1 VDLLPGTHRI
11 PISDEPRSDLFSDE
25 RLISMRRH
33 PRAGRLAALLLTGL
47 GAAPPET
54 DIPIALHSLTI
65 IPAPGQRIENGT
77 ILIRAGR
84 IAEIGVDLAIPPGVR
99 RIDGRGLVAYAG
111 FIDGFTR
118 TGVPESRPSEAEE
131 RRVEGDFP
139 SPSDGPLP
147 QTVEANRNGIFA
159 RREVQELLDLQE
171 KTYDEAR
178 QAGFTA
184 ALVAPPEAVVAGR
197 AALLQLGGR
206 PQRSSLLR
214 CGVAQVASFAPP
226 PQRALRIRGRYPS
239 TSMGVMAHLRQ
250 LLLDVAWYAQMQAY
264 FQRHPD
270 QPRDL
275 PFDPDLVAL
284 QDVLAGREPVFW
296 EADAREEIERALR
309 MAGEFGLKLIIV
321 GGRESGEL
329 AETLRSREIPV
340 ILSARL
346 PTEPRKYELN
356 AERLR
361 RAPED
366 RSLYGRNWSK
376 RPFEPRRAFEEA
388 AVQRKKII
396 RNAAALESAGVP
408 WCFSGAGLKK
418 PDELLK
424 NIREMIGEGLSSE
437 AALRALTVTP
447 ARLFGVE
454 DELGTIA
461 VGKRA
466 NLTLLSGPLEDD
478 KSRVRFVFIDGRE
491 FEFTAPK
498 TPTTRGAEADK
509 EPDEEEPDE
518 EAELSERRPRG
529 RAQRAASQA
538 VSQPADVPESQPDT
552 APATASAPAETQPP
566 ETRPADPRRQIVLH
580 EPDWPIETPE
590 DRRPALRTGGDVLLR
605 NARVLT
611 IAGEDLERGSVLV
624 RGGRIAAIGP
634 DLQAPEGVLTID
646 LGGHVMMPGIFDPHS
661 HIALSDVNE
670 FSLSVTPEVRVG
682 DVIRSDDPRI
692 YWALSGG
699 CTSAHLM
706 HGSANTIGG
715 QCVLVKLKY
724 GRPADELPIPGAVR
738 TVKWALGENVIR
750 SGKVRNPFDREAPRR
765 FPGTRM
771 GVEATIRR
779 ALEAG
784 REYARQ
790 RSEHEAALA
799 AGQDV
804 PPLRRDLRLEALA
817 DILEGRIWVN
827 THCYRADEVLRLIG
841 VAEEFGIRVAVLHHV
856 LEGYRILPEIAR
868 HGAGTATFADWW
880 AYKIEAY
887 EAVPHNAGML
897 LRGGVNSAIKS
908 DSADLMRHMN
918 LEAAKCL
925 KYAGLSEREALQLIT
940 LNPARQFGLEG
951 RLGSIEVGKDA
962 DLAVFDGHP
971 LDTFAKCVLTLV
983 DGEVYFQHRDFDP
996 NGQERSPRP
1005 ITLPPPAEDG
1015 PGIVFRDD
1023 SCQVPAGAR
1032 LFAIVGGRIHTVSGP
1047 IIEKGTV
1054 VIRDGR
1060 IDAVGADVA
1069 VPRGAQVIDASGQ
1082 QVFPG
1087 LINAATQVGLV
1098 EIEQVDVTIDTAE
1111 PGAFQPDVL
1120 AVSGFNPHSAMVGVT
1135 RAEGITT
1142 VLLVPSEPTVA
1153 GQAGLL
1159 DLDGWTMDEAL
1170 IEPRAGLVVNLPV
1183 TRSERVFREPTPQ
1196 EEPERR
1202 QDPSRETLQ
1211 KLERFFRDA
1220 KVYAEGVRAAG
1231 QNGATPPAARDP
1243 RFEAMVPYVL
1253 GEKPVLIAA
1262 NSYQAILE
1270 ALLFAEEFG
1279 LRAVLLGGRDAWKV
1293 ADLLAARNVP
1303 VIYEGVFALPA
1314 SIPELRE
1321 VTDTWDANYRAL
1333 SVLARAGVRFC
1344 ASSRGADLAKLL
1356 PLELGFAVAHG
1367 LDPERALR
1375 AMTLDAAEILGV
1387 ADRIGSIEPGKVANL
1402 VVATDHPC
1410 QATSRVQWVFIRGRP
1425 VPLENKHTQNAV
1437 RFAGRPRPELPPPRT
1452 DLVGPPA
1459 QTLMP
1464 SSQARGGT
1472 TR

>member
-1 VDLLPGTHRI
+1 
-11 PISDEPRSDLFSDE
+11 
-25 RLISMRRH
+25 MRRYQ
-33 PRAGRLAALLLTGL
+33 RAGTLAAVLLIGL
-47 GAAPPET
+47 GAGPPEEGR
-54 DIPIALHSLTI
+54 PIAVHSLTI

-84 IAEIGVDLAIPPGVR
+84 IAEIGVDLVIPPGVR

-118 TGVPESRPSEAEE
+118 TGVPEPRPDEAEE
-131 RRVEGDFP
+131 RRIEGAFP
-139 SPSDGPLP
+139 SSADGPLP
-147 QTVEANRNGIFA
+147 QTVEADRNGIFA
-159 RREVQELLDLQE
+159 RREVQDLLEVQE
-171 KTYDEAR
+171 KTFDEAR

-184 ALVAPPEAVVAGR
+184 ALVAPPRAVMAGR
-197 AALLQLGGR
+197 AALLQLGAR

-250 LLLDVAWYAQMQAY
+250 LLLDAAWYAQMQAY

-275 PFDPDLVAL
+275 PFDPDLAAL
-284 QDVLAGREPVFW
+284 QEVLAGREPVLW
-296 EADAREEIERALR
+296 EADTREEIERALR
-309 MAGEFGLKLIIV
+309 LAGEFSLKLLIA
-321 GGRESGEL
+321 GGGESGEL
-329 AETLRSREIPV
+329 AETLRARETPV

-346 PTEPRKYELN
+346 PAEPRKYELN
-356 AERLR
+356 AEHLHRT
-361 RAPED
+361 ADD
-366 RSLYGRNWSK
+366 RSLYGRNWNK
-376 RPFEPRRAFEEA
+376 RPFEPPRAFEEA
-388 AVQRKKII
+388 AAQRKRII
-396 RNAAALESAGVP
+396 RNAATLESAGVP

-418 PDELLK
+418 PDDLLK

-454 DELGTIA
+454 HELGTIA

-478 KSRVRFVFIDGRE
+478 KSRVRFVFVDGHE
-491 FEFTAPK
+491 FELAPPRPS
-498 TPTTRGAEADK
+498 TRRGAEAES
-509 EPDEEEPDE
+509 EPEGG
-518 EAELSERRPRG
+518 EAEEQVEPSDRPPRSPARRAG
-529 RAQRAASQA
+529 SQD
-538 VSQPADVPESQPDT
+538 VSQPADAPESQPDT
-552 APATASAPAETQPP
+552 APATASAPAETQPA
-566 ETRPADPRRQIVLH
+566 ETKPADPHRQIVLH
-580 EPDWPIETPE
+580 EPNWPIETPA
-590 DRRPALRTGGDVLLR
+590 DRRPALRTGGDVLLC

-611 IAGEDLERGSVLV
+611 LAGEDLERGSVLV

-634 DLQAPEGVLTID
+634 DLQAPEGVLRID
-646 LGGHVMMPGIFDPHS
+646 LEGCVIMPGIFDPHS

-692 YWALSGG
+692 YWALTGG

-715 QCVLVKLKY
+715 QCALVKLKY
-724 GRPADELPIPGAVR
+724 GRPADELLIPGAVR

-784 REYARQ
+784 REYAR
-790 RSEHEAALA
+790 RRAEHEAALA

-804 PPLRRDLRLEALA
+804 PPLRRDLRLEAMA
-817 DILEGRIWVN
+817 DILAGRIWVN
-827 THCYRADEVLRLIG
+827 THCYRADEVLRLID
-841 VAEEFGIRVAVLHHV
+841 VAEEFGIRVAVLHHA
-856 LEGYRILPEIAR
+856 LEGYRIVPEIAR
-868 HGAGTATFADWW
+868 HGAGTASFADWW

-940 LNPARQFGLEG
+940 LNPARQFGLDG
-951 RLGSIEVGKDA
+951 RLGTIEVGKDA
-962 DLAVFDGHP
+962 DLAIFDGHP
-971 LDTFAKCVLTLV
+971 LDSFAKCVLTLV

-996 NGQERSPRP
+996 NEPGRSVRP
-1005 ITLPPPAEDG
+1005 IRPPPPPQEG
-1015 PGIVFRDD
+1015 PGVVFRDD
-1023 SCQVPAGAR
+1023 SPRVPAGTR
-1032 LFAIVGGRIHTVSGP
+1032 VFALVGGRVHTVSGS

-1060 IDAVGADVA
+1060 IEAVGADVV
-1069 VPRGAQVIDASGQ
+1069 VPRDAYAIDATGQ
-1082 QVFPG
+1082 HIYPG

-1135 RAEGITT
+1135 RAEGVTT
-1142 VLLVPSEPTVA
+1142 VLVVPSEPTIA

-1170 IEPRAGLVVNLPV
+1170 VDARVALVVNLPV
-1183 TRSERVFREPTPQ
+1183 TRPERVFREPAPQ

-1231 QNGATPPAARDP
+1231 QNGAAPPAARDP

-1270 ALLFAEEFG
+1270 ALLFAEEFD

-1303 VIYEGVFALPA
+1303 VIYEGVFALPS

-1333 SVLARAGVRFC
+1333 SVLAQAGVRFC

-1367 LDPERALR
+1367 LDPDRALR

-1410 QATSRVQWVFIRGRP
+1410 QATSRVLWVFIRGRP

-1459 QTLMP
+1459 QSLMP

-1472 TR
+1472 TK